1 MKKSLI
7 LELQASTEFMSNTE
21 KKIASVILSG
31 PESFTLMSLGELES
45 VAEVSQGSIINF
57 SNKYAG
63 GGFPALKMA
72 VAASLASREETP
84 LSIITGED
92 SAHTALKKGAMGI
105 SAAVQNTA
113 NINSGEGLEGLAE
126 LILKAKRIDIYG
138 IYRSAIVASDLNMEL
153 LELGIPSSV
162 VSDVL
167 TCALSASLLH
177 EGDLVIAIS
186 SSGKT
191 RDILDAVKIAKENG
205 AKVAVITAYKNS
217 PLARLSDLLLIAASS
232 GSSHFSFEKEIR
244 MSQLALIDAVCAYI
258 QHRIDKDG
266 DKRYYTAKKILE
278 LHSERD

>member
-1 MKKSLI
+1 
-7 LELQASTEFMSNTE
+7 MSNTE
-21 KKIASVILSG
+21 KKIASVILSS
-31 PESFTLMSLGELES
+31 PDSFTTMSLGELEA

-72 VAASLASREETP
+72 IAASLGSREQTP
-84 LSIITGED
+84 LSVITNED
-92 SAHTALKKGAMGI
+92 SAHTALKKCAAGI
-105 SAAVQNTA
+105 SVAVQNTA
-113 NINSGEGLEGLAE
+113 NINSGEALERLAG
-126 LILKAKRIDIYG
+126 LILNAKKIDIYG

-153 LELGIPSSV
+153 LELGIVSSV

-167 TCALSASLLH
+167 TCALSASLLR

-191 RDILDAVKIAKENG
+191 RDIIDAVKIAKEKG

-217 PLARLSDLLLIAASS
+217 PLARISDVLLIAASS
-232 GSSHFSFEKEIR
+232 GSSRFSFEKEIR
-244 MSQLALIDAVCAYI
+244 NSQLALIDTVCAYL
-258 QHRIDKDG
+258 QCRIDKDG
-266 DKRYYTAKKILE
+266 DKRYYTAKAILE